1 MTNRAKSPDRYY
13 LTTPIYYVNA
23 RPHLGHAYSTIVC
36 DAIARRK
43 RAMGIDTWFLTG
55 TDEHGQK
62 IERSAALAGRTPA
75 EFATAISGEFR
86 GLWDRLGLTYDDFIR
101 TTEERHKRGTQ
112 HLFAELRNKGFIYK
126 GSYTG
131 QYCVSD
137 EAYVDGPPGTVCPDC
152 GRVTETVSEENY
164 FFKLSAF
171 ERRLLEFYE
180 ANPGF
185 MGPESTRREVISFV
199 RSGLKDLSV
208 SRTSFSWGI
217 PVPGDEKHVIYVWLD
232 ALANYITALGYGSDD
247 PADQARFEKFW
258 PADMHLIGKEISRF
272 HCVYWPAFL
281 MAAGIALPRSVR
293 ANGWLL
299 FDQGKMS
306 KSRGNIVRADT
317 VQEVLGADALRYFLL
332 REIPFGQDGSFSFD
346 ALVQRYNGDLAN
358 GYGNLVSRVVNMVHK
373 YFGGVLPEAGAE
385 TPAEATLRDSA
396 VAAIAAF
403 GPAFDEMNF
412 SEALKSLWTL
422 VGDTDGYLTANAPWK
437 RPADRPE
444 AEHVA
449 LQARVLATAAEAIR
463 IVTALVYP
471 ILPDSAAKVW
481 RQLGLGEIKDAAKNS
496 FLNEIAWGGLKAGTR
511 FEEPA
516 PLFPRAEKDALDR
529 MQNLEDENNRSAV
542 EAASKQEEAGKAEAP
557 RVGSVKPPTTST
569 HRDGSVKP
577 PTVTAPVVGS
587 VKPPTVAEANA
598 GSVKPPTTEGS
609 RVGSVKPPTVADTN
623 VISVKPPTTGG
634 PRVGSVKPPTV
645 SEANPGSVKPP
656 TVEGLRDGSV
666 KPPTAESPTAGVE
679 APAAAAAP
687 QAPTSPQI
695 TIDDFVKVDLR
706 VAQILVAERVPK
718 ADKLLRLEVDLGYEK
733 RQILAGIA
741 QFYEPEKLIG
751 RKIVIVANL
760 APRMMRG
767 LESNGMLLAASLPD
781 GAPVLAGFL
790 EEVPLG
796 ARLK

>member
-1 MTNRAKSPDRYY
+1 MSDNSSPTRYY

-43 RAMGIDTWFLTG
+43 RALGIDTWFLTG

-62 IERSAALAGRTPA
+62 IERSAELAGRTPA
-75 EFATAISGEFR
+75 EFATAISAEFR
-86 GLWDRLGLTYDDFIR
+86 GLWDQLGLTYNDFIR
-101 TTEERHKRGTQ
+101 TTEDRHKRGVQ
-112 HLFAELRNKGFIYK
+112 HLFAALRDRGFIYK

-137 EAYVDGPPGTVCPDC
+137 EAFVDGPPGTPCPDC
-152 GRVTETVSEENY
+152 GRITETVSEENY

-171 ERRLLEFYE
+171 ERKLLEFYE
-180 ANPGF
+180 ANPDF
-185 MGPESTRREVISFV
+185 MGPESTRREIVSFV

-208 SRTSFSWGI
+208 SRTTFSWGI

-247 PADQARFEKFW
+247 PSDQARFAKFW

-281 MAAGIALPRSVR
+281 MAAGLPTPRSVR

-306 KSRGNIVRADT
+306 KSRGNIVRAET
-317 VQEVLGADALRYFLL
+317 VQAVLGADALRYFLL
-332 REIPFGQDGSFSFD
+332 REIPFGQDGNFSFD
-346 ALVQRYNGDLAN
+346 ALVQRYNADLAN
-358 GYGNLVSRVVNMVHK
+358 GYGNLVSRVVNMMHK
-373 YFGGVLPEAGAE
+373 YFGGVVPES
-385 TPAEATLRDSA
+385 PADGGLEEFA
-396 VAAIAAF
+396 VRTIAAF
-403 GPAFDEMNF
+403 GPEFDALNF
-412 SEALKSLWTL
+412 SEALRALWNL
-422 VGDTDGYLTANAPWK
+422 VAETDGYLTANAPWK
-437 RPADRPE
+437 KPADRSDE
-444 AEHVA
+444 DHAA

-463 IVTALVYP
+463 IITALVYP

-481 RQLGLGEIKDAAKNS
+481 RQLGQGEIADAAKS
-496 FLNEIAWGGLKAGTR
+496 AFLTELAWGGLKAGTK
-511 FEEPA
+511 FGEPA
-516 PLFPRAEKDALDR
+516 PLFPRAEKDATER
-529 MQNLEDENNRSAV
+529 MQNLEDENNRTV
-542 EAASKQEEAGKAEAP
+542 IEAASKQQSAAGPASSSQALASPSVAHVDDHNTVTQGTAGPIDAAQPVSTAHVHTVPAELASSRLNSTPVAAPAGAPLNPAEA
-557 RVGSVKPPTTST
+557 V
-569 HRDGSVKP
+569 
-577 PTVTAPVVGS
+577 
-587 VKPPTVAEANA
+587 
-598 GSVKPPTTEGS
+598 
-609 RVGSVKPPTVADTN
+609 
-623 VISVKPPTTGG
+623 
-634 PRVGSVKPPTV
+634 
-645 SEANPGSVKPP
+645 
-656 TVEGLRDGSV
+656 
-666 KPPTAESPTAGVE
+666 
-679 APAAAAAP
+679 
-687 QAPTSPQI
+687 APTEEPQHI
-695 TIDDFVKVDLR
+695 GIDDFVKVDLR

-741 QFYEPEKLIG
+741 QYYEPEKLIG

-760 APRMMRG
+760 APRKMRG

-790 EEVPLG
+790 EDVPLG

>member
-1 MTNRAKSPDRYY
+1 MPTNDPTPTRFY

-43 RAMGIDTWFLTG
+43 RALGIDTWFLTG

-62 IERSAALAGRTPA
+62 IERSAAAAGCSPM
-75 EFATAISGEFR
+75 EFATKISAEFR
-86 GLWDRLGLTYDDFIR
+86 GLWDRLGITYDDFIR
-101 TTEERHKRGTQ
+101 TTEPRHIRGSQ
-112 HLFAELRNKGFIYK
+112 RLFATLRDRGFIYK
-126 GSYTG
+126 GAYTG

-137 EAYVDGPPGTVCPDC
+137 EAWVDVDPGAPCPDC
-152 GRVTETVSEENY
+152 GRITETVTEENY

-171 ERRLLEFYE
+171 ERKLLEFYE

-185 MGPESTRREVISFV
+185 MAPESTRREIVSFV
-199 RSGLKDLSV
+199 RGGLKDLSV
-208 SRTSFSWGI
+208 SRTSVSWGI
-217 PVPGDEKHVIYVWLD
+217 PVPGDEQHVIYVWLD

-247 PADQARFEKFW
+247 PADQARFAKFW

-281 MAAGIALPRSVR
+281 MAAGIPVPRSVK

-306 KSRGNIVRADT
+306 KSRGNIVRAET
-317 VQEVLGADALRYFLL
+317 VQAVLGADALRYFLL

-346 ALVQRYNGDLAN
+346 SLVQRYNADLAN

-373 YFGGVLPEAGAE
+373 YFGGVLPETGAGTEAE
-385 TPAEATLRDSA
+385 VVLRSTAKD
-396 VAAIAAF
+396 VIAAF
-403 GPAFDEMNF
+403 GPDFDELNF
-412 SEALKSLWTL
+412 SEALKALWVL
-422 VGDTDGYLTANAPWK
+422 VAETDGYLTANAPWK
-437 RPADRPE
+437 RPPDRSEADH
-444 AEHVA
+444 AA

-463 IVTALVYP
+463 IITALVYP
-471 ILPDSAAKVW
+471 ILPEAAAKVW
-481 RQLGLGEIKDAAKNS
+481 RQLGLGEIQDAAKNA
-496 FLNEIAWGGLKAGTR
+496 FLTEVAWGALKAGTK

-516 PLFPRAEKDALDR
+516 PLFPRAEKDAVER
-529 MQNLEDENNRSAV
+529 MQNLEAENNRTVV
-542 EAASKQEEAGKAEAP
+542 EAAGRQENAATSAPEAAPSALDIGPEPAPPAPKVAPAPTEASAVPQQLLAAEPPLASTEPVAAP
-557 RVGSVKPPTTST
+557 AT
-569 HRDGSVKP
+569 
-577 PTVTAPVVGS
+577 TAPETPAS
-587 VKPPTVAEANA
+587 LE
-598 GSVKPPTTEGS
+598 
-609 RVGSVKPPTVADTN
+609 
-623 VISVKPPTTGG
+623 VIGIEDFSK
-634 PRVGSVKPPTV
+634 
-645 SEANPGSVKPP
+645 
-656 TVEGLRDGSV
+656 VE
-666 KPPTAESPTAGVE
+666 
-679 APAAAAAP
+679 
-687 QAPTSPQI
+687 
-695 TIDDFVKVDLR
+695 LR
-706 VAQILVAERVPK
+706 VAQILVAERIPK

-741 QFYEPEKLIG
+741 QYYDPEKLIG

-760 APRMMRG
+760 APRKMRG

>member
-1 MTNRAKSPDRYY
+1 MTESTQNPARFY

-43 RAMGIDTWFLTG
+43 RALGIDTWFLTG

-62 IERSAALAGRTPA
+62 IERSAALAGCTPRD
-75 EFATAISGEFR
+75 FATAISAEFR

-101 TTEERHKRGTQ
+101 TTEERHKRGVQ
-112 HLFAELRNKGFIYK
+112 KLFATLRDRGFIYK

-131 QYCVSD
+131 QYCVPD

-152 GRVTETVSEENY
+152 GRLTETVSEENY

-171 ERRLLEFYE
+171 ERKLLEFYE
-180 ANPGF
+180 ANPEF

-217 PVPGDEKHVIYVWLD
+217 PVPGDEKHVVYVWLD

-247 PADQARFEKFW
+247 AADQARFKKFW

-281 MAAGIALPRSVR
+281 MAAGIATPRSVK

-306 KSRGNIVRADT
+306 KSKGNIVRAET

-373 YFGGVLPEAGAE
+373 YFGGVAPEVGAE
-385 TPAEATLRDSA
+385 TTAEAALRESA
-396 VAAIAAF
+396 LQAIAAF
-403 GPAFDEMNF
+403 GPAFDALDF
-412 SEALKSLWTL
+412 SEALKGLWTL
-422 VGDTDGYLTANAPWK
+422 VAETDGYLTANAPWK
-437 RPADRPE
+437 RPADR
-444 AEHVA
+444 AEDDHLK
-449 LQARVLATAAEAIR
+449 LQARVLATAAETIR
-463 IVTALVYP
+463 IITALVYP
-471 ILPDSAAKVW
+471 ILPDAAGKVW
-481 RQLGLGEIKDAAKNS
+481 RQLGQGEIADAAKNS
-496 FLNEIAWGGLKAGTR
+496 FLTGLAWGGLKAGTK
-511 FEEPA
+511 FGEPA
-516 PLFPRAEKDALDR
+516 PLFPRAEKDAVER
-529 MQNLEDENNRSAV
+529 MQNLEDDNSRTV
-542 EAASKQEEAGKAEAP
+542 IEAAGGQGTSGAG
-557 RVGSVKPPTTST
+557 
-569 HRDGSVKP
+569 DGSDAAN
-577 PTVTAPVVGS
+577 TAPGAPQS
-587 VKPPTVAEANA
+587 ALDIGPEPAPPAPTVA
-598 GSVKPPTTEGS
+598 
-609 RVGSVKPPTVADTN
+609 
-623 VISVKPPTTGG
+623 
-634 PRVGSVKPPTV
+634 
-645 SEANPGSVKPP
+645 
-656 TVEGLRDGSV
+656 
-666 KPPTAESPTAGVE
+666 TAR
-679 APAAAAAP
+679 AAAAP
-687 QAPTSPQI
+687 SVAHVAPSTEAGATVTQTTTAPVDPTSPVTEVPVDAVPAELASSRLSTTPIAAPEGAPLTPADQPAGAEQPQHI
-695 TIDDFVKVDLR
+695 SIDDVIKVDLR

-741 QFYEPEKLIG
+741 QYYEPEKLVG

-760 APRMMRG
+760 APRKMRG
-767 LESNGMLLAASLPD
+767 LESNGMLLAASLE
-781 GAPVLAGFL
+781 GGSPVLAGFL

>member
-1 MTNRAKSPDRYY
+1 MPSNDSSPARFY

-36 DAIARRK
+36 DAIAQRK
-43 RAMGIDTWFLTG
+43 RALGIDTWFLTG

-62 IERSAALAGRTPA
+62 IERSAELAGRTPQ
-75 EFATAISGEFR
+75 EFATAVSAEFR

-101 TTEERHKRGTQ
+101 TTEQRHKHGTQ
-112 HLFAELRNKGFIYK
+112 RLFATLRDRGFIYK

-137 EAYVDGPPGTVCPDC
+137 ELYVDGPPGTPCPDC
-152 GRVTETVSEENY
+152 GRLTETVSEENY

-171 ERRLLEFYE
+171 ERKLLEFYE

-185 MGPESTRREVISFV
+185 MAPESTRREVISFV
-199 RSGLKDLSV
+199 RGGLKDLSV

-232 ALANYITALGYGSDD
+232 ALANYITALGYGSDS
-247 PADQARFEKFW
+247 PEDQARFAKFW

-281 MAAGIALPRSVR
+281 MAAGIPVPRTVK

-306 KSRGNIVRADT
+306 KSRGNIVRAET
-317 VQEVLGADALRYFLL
+317 VQDVLGADALRYFLL
-332 REIPFGQDGSFSFD
+332 REIPFGQDGSFSFE

-373 YFGGVLPEAGAE
+373 YFGGVVPEAGAE
-385 TPAEATLRDSA
+385 TPAEAALRETA
-396 VAAIAAF
+396 VRTIAAF
-403 GPAFDEMNF
+403 GPAFDELNF
-412 SEALKSLWTL
+412 SEALKSLWVL
-422 VGDTDGYLTANAPWK
+422 VAETDGYLTANAPWK

-449 LQARVLATAAEAIR
+449 LQARVLATAAEDIR
-463 IVTALVYP
+463 IITALVYP
-471 ILPDSAAKVW
+471 ILPESAAKVW
-481 RQLGLGEIKDAAKNS
+481 RQLGQGEIADAARHS
-496 FLNEIAWGGLKAGTR
+496 FLTELAWGGLQAGTR
-511 FEEPA
+511 FGAPA
-516 PLFPRAEKDALDR
+516 PLFPRAEKDAVDR
-529 MQNLEDENNRSAV
+529 MQNLEDDNNRSAA
-542 EAASKQEEAGKAEAP
+542 EAAGAQENAAKPAPEAP
-557 RVGSVKPPTTST
+557 ASALAITAEPAPP
-569 HRDGSVKP
+569 
-577 PTVTAPVVGS
+577 
-587 VKPPTVAEANA
+587 PPTVAHAPA
-598 GSVKPPTTEGS
+598 TPSAVPPTLLAT
-609 RVGSVKPPTVADTN
+609 D
-623 VISVKPPTTGG
+623 
-634 PRVGSVKPPTV
+634 
-645 SEANPGSVKPP
+645 
-656 TVEGLRDGSV
+656 
-666 KPPTAESPTAGVE
+666 
-679 APAAAAAP
+679 AAAAP
-687 QAPTSPQI
+687 AQVAASTPTSASAARVAEPASPAPVTHPAEPAAATGEPQHI
-695 TIDDFVKVDLR
+695 TIDDFAKVELR

-718 ADKLLRLEVDLGYEK
+718 ADKLLRLEIDLGYEK

-741 QFYEPEKLIG
+741 QHYEPEKLIG

-760 APRMMRG
+760 APRKMRG

>member
-1 MTNRAKSPDRYY
+1 MPTNESSPARFY

-36 DAIARRK
+36 DAVARRK
-43 RAMGIDTWFLTG
+43 RALGIDTWFLTG

-62 IERSAALAGRTPA
+62 IERSAELAGRTPQ
-75 EFATAISGEFR
+75 EFATAVSAEFR

-112 HLFAELRNKGFIYK
+112 RLFATLRDRGFIYK

-137 EAYVDGPPGTVCPDC
+137 ELYVDGPPGTPCPDC
-152 GRVTETVSEENY
+152 GRITETVSEENY

-171 ERRLLEFYE
+171 ERKLLEFYE

-185 MGPESTRREVISFV
+185 MAPESTRREVISFV
-199 RSGLKDLSV
+199 RGGLKDLSV

-232 ALANYITALGYGSDD
+232 ALANYITALGYGSDS
-247 PADQARFEKFW
+247 PEDQARFAKFW

-281 MAAGIALPRSVR
+281 MAAGIPVPRSVK

-306 KSRGNIVRADT
+306 KSRGNIVRAET
-317 VQEVLGADALRYFLL
+317 VQDVLGADALRYFLL
-332 REIPFGQDGSFSFD
+332 REIPFGQDGSFSFE

-358 GYGNLVSRVVNMVHK
+358 GYGNLVSRVVSMVHK
-373 YFGGVLPEAGAE
+373 YFGGVMPEAGYTNYLDVVMLEGRADL
-385 TPAEATLRDSA
+385 TISTFAEA
-396 VAAIAAF
+396 
-403 GPAFDEMNF
+403 FDDLNF
-412 SEALKSLWTL
+412 SEALATLWVL
-422 VGDTDGYLTANAPWK
+422 VAETDGYLTANAPWK
-437 RPADRPE
+437 KPADHSE
-444 AEHVA
+444 AYHKQH
-449 LQARVLATAAEAIR
+449 QAWVLATAAEAIR
-463 IVTALVYP
+463 IITALVYP
-471 ILPDSAAKVW
+471 ILPDAAAKVW
-481 RQLGLGEIKDAAKNS
+481 RQLGQGEIEDAAKNS
-496 FLNEIAWGGLKAGTR
+496 FLRELAWGALKAGTR
-511 FEEPA
+511 FGEPA
-516 PLFPRAEKDALDR
+516 PLFPRAEKDTIDR
-529 MQNLEDENNRSAV
+529 MQKIEEQNNLSVV
-542 EAASKQEEAGKAEAP
+542 EAASVGGAGISYPATSAATILAP
-557 RVGSVKPPTTST
+557 VQTTPLPTPAASQVPASRQGTTSVVPKEQQNEAVASAPEVVSLGNT
-569 HRDGSVKP
+569 SATP
-577 PTVTAPVVGS
+577 ASPSTA
-587 VKPPTVAEANA
+587 
-598 GSVKPPTTEGS
+598 
-609 RVGSVKPPTVADTN
+609 
-623 VISVKPPTTGG
+623 
-634 PRVGSVKPPTV
+634 
-645 SEANPGSVKPP
+645 
-656 TVEGLRDGSV
+656 L
-666 KPPTAESPTAGVE
+666 
-679 APAAAAAP
+679 AAAP
-687 QAPTSPQI
+687 VPSTTAPAELASPQVI
-695 TIDDFVKVDLR
+695 AIDDFAKVELR

-741 QFYEPEKLIG
+741 QYYEPEKLIG

-760 APRMMRG
+760 APRKMRG
-767 LESNGMLLAASLPD
+767 LESNGMLLAASLED

>member
-1 MTNRAKSPDRYY
+1 MTDPVSNPARYY

-43 RAMGIDTWFLTG
+43 RALGIETWFLTG

-62 IERSAALAGRTPA
+62 IERSAELAGRTPA

-86 GLWDRLGLTYDDFIR
+86 GLWDRLGLSYDDFIR
-101 TTEERHKRGTQ
+101 TTEERHKRGVQ
-112 HLFAELRNKGFIYK
+112 RLFATLRDKGFIYK

-137 EAYVDGPPGTVCPDC
+137 EAYVDGPPGTPCPDC
-152 GRVTETVSEENY
+152 GRITETVSEENY

-171 ERRLLEFYE
+171 ERKLLEFYE
-180 ANPGF
+180 ANPDF

-199 RSGLKDLSV
+199 RGGLKDLSV

-232 ALANYITALGYGSDD
+232 ALANYMTALGYGSDD
-247 PADQARFEKFW
+247 PADKARFAKFW

-281 MAAGIALPRSVR
+281 MAAGIPLPRTVR

-306 KSRGNIVRADT
+306 KSRGNIVRAET
-317 VQEVLGADALRYFLL
+317 VHTVLGSDALRYFLL

-373 YFGGVLPEAGAE
+373 YFGGIVPEAGAE
-385 TPAEATLRDSA
+385 TPAESALRENA
-396 VAAIAAF
+396 VGAIAAF
-403 GPAFDEMNF
+403 GPEFDALNF
-412 SEALKSLWTL
+412 SEALKALWLL
-422 VGDTDGYLTANAPWK
+422 VAETDGYLTANAPWK
-437 RPADRPE
+437 RPKDQPE

-471 ILPDSAAKVW
+471 ILPESAAKVW
-481 RQLGLGEIKDAAKNS
+481 RQLGQGEIADAAKKS
-496 FLNEIAWGGLKAGTR
+496 FLTELAWGGLKAGTK
-511 FEEPA
+511 FGEPA
-516 PLFPRAEKDALDR
+516 PLFPRAEKDAIER
-529 MQNLEDENNRSAV
+529 MQNLEDENNRTAV
-542 EAASKQEEAGKAEAP
+542 EAASGKETVARSAAP
-557 RVGSVKPPTTST
+557 ESK
-569 HRDGSVKP
+569 
-577 PTVTAPVVGS
+577 APVAPV
-587 VKPPTVAEANA
+587 PAPAVAAA
-598 GSVKPPTTEGS
+598 PVLSTTP
-609 RVGSVKPPTVADTN
+609 V
-623 VISVKPPTTGG
+623 
-634 PRVGSVKPPTV
+634 V
-645 SEANPGSVKPP
+645 SA
-656 TVEGLRDGSV
+656 
-666 KPPTAESPTAGVE
+666 
-679 APAAAAAP
+679 APAAEQTPAQP
-687 QAPTSPQI
+687 QHI
-695 TIDDFVKVDLR
+695 TIDDFAKVDLR
-706 VAQILVAERVPK
+706 VAQILVAERIPK

-741 QFYEPEKLIG
+741 QYYEPEKLIG

-760 APRMMRG
+760 APRKMRG

-790 EEVPLG
+790 EECPLG

>member
-1 MTNRAKSPDRYY
+1 MTNPASSSERFY

-23 RPHLGHAYSTIVC
+23 RPHLGHAYTTIVC

-43 RAMGIDTWFLTG
+43 RALGIETWFLTG

-62 IERSAALAGRTPA
+62 IERSAALTGRTPG

-86 GLWDRLGLTYDDFIR
+86 GLWERLGISNDDFIR

-112 HLFAELRNKGFIYK
+112 RLFAELRNRGFIYK
-126 GSYTG
+126 GAYTG

-137 EAYVDGPPGTVCPDC
+137 ELYVDGPPGTVCPDC

-171 ERRLLEFYE
+171 ERKLLEFYE

-185 MGPESTRREVISFV
+185 MGPESTRREVLSFV
-199 RSGLKDLSV
+199 RGGLKDLSV

-232 ALANYITALGYGSDD
+232 ALANYITALGYGSDA
-247 PADQARFEKFW
+247 PEDQARFEKFW
-258 PADMHLIGKEISRF
+258 PADLHLIGKEISRF

-281 MAAGIALPRSVR
+281 MAAGIALPRSVK

-306 KSRGNIVRADT
+306 KSRGNIVRAET

-346 ALVQRYNGDLAN
+346 ALVQRYNADLAN

-385 TPAEATLRDSA
+385 TAAEAALRESA
-396 VAAIAAF
+396 VRTIAAF
-403 GPAFDEMNF
+403 GLEFDEMNF
-412 SEALKSLWTL
+412 SEALKSLWVL
-422 VGDTDGYLTANAPWK
+422 VAETDGYLTANAPWK
-437 RPADRPE
+437 RPVDRPE

-463 IVTALVYP
+463 IITALVYP
-471 ILPDSAAKVW
+471 ILPESAAKVW
-481 RQLGLGEIKDAAKNS
+481 LQLGQGEIAAAAHS
-496 FLNEIAWGGLKAGTR
+496 AFLTEIAWGGLRAGTK
-511 FEEPA
+511 FGEPA
-516 PLFPRAEKDALDR
+516 PLFPRAEKDAVER
-529 MQNLEDENNRSAV
+529 MQKIEEQNSLSV
-542 EAASKQEEAGKAEAP
+542 IEAAGGNAVSQNEPAANSKPSPQAAAP
-557 RVGSVKPPTTST
+557 AVK
-569 HRDGSVKP
+569 
-577 PTVTAPVVGS
+577 TAIP
-587 VKPPTVAEANA
+587 
-598 GSVKPPTTEGS
+598 
-609 RVGSVKPPTVADTN
+609 
-623 VISVKPPTTGG
+623 
-634 PRVGSVKPPTV
+634 
-645 SEANPGSVKPP
+645 
-656 TVEGLRDGSV
+656 
-666 KPPTAESPTAGVE
+666 
-679 APAAAAAP
+679 APAAKIREKEAIVSEETEKQKSWDKVPVDSIGVQAEDEALAYETVAQASVPVPTEPAAAP
-687 QAPTSPQI
+687 PAPTQVAATQEPQHI
-695 TIDDFVKVDLR
+695 TIDDFIKVDLR

-741 QFYEPEKLIG
+741 QYYEPEKLIG

-760 APRMMRG
+760 APRKMRG
-767 LESNGMLLAASLPD
+767 LESNGMLLAASLED

-790 EEVPLG
+790 EDAPLG

>member
-1 MTNRAKSPDRYY
+1 MTDPVSQPDRFY

-43 RAMGIDTWFLTG
+43 RAMGIETWFLTG

-62 IERSAALAGRTPA
+62 IERSAKLAGCSPQ
-75 EFATAISGEFR
+75 EFATKVSGEFR
-86 GLWDRLGLTYDDFIR
+86 GLWDLLGITYDDFIR
-101 TTEERHKRGTQ
+101 TTEERHKRGVQ
-112 HLFAELRNKGFIYK
+112 KLFATLRDRGYIYK

-137 EAYVDGPPGTVCPDC
+137 EAYVDGPPGTLCPDC
-152 GRVTETVSEENY
+152 GRPTETVSEENY

-171 ERRLLEFYE
+171 ERKLLEFYE

-217 PVPGDEKHVIYVWLD
+217 PVPGDEKHVVYVWLD

-247 PADQARFEKFW
+247 DEKFRKFW
-258 PADMHLIGKEISRF
+258 PADIHLIGKEISRF

-281 MAAGIALPRSVR
+281 MAAGIAVPRSVR

-306 KSRGNIVRADT
+306 KSRGNIVRAET
-317 VQEVLGADALRYFLL
+317 VHTVLGSDALRYFLL
-332 REIPFGQDGSFSFD
+332 REIPFGQDGNFSFD

-373 YFGGVLPEAGAE
+373 YFGGVAPEAGAE
-385 TPAEATLRDSA
+385 TSGESSLRERAENAM
-396 VAAIAAF
+396 AAF
-403 GPAFDEMNF
+403 GLAFDELSF
-412 SEALKSLWTL
+412 SEALKALWAL
-422 VGDTDGYLTANAPWK
+422 VAETDGYLTANAPWK
-437 RPADRPE
+437 KPVERSDADH
-444 AEHVA
+444 AA

-463 IVTALVYP
+463 VITALAYP
-471 ILPDSAAKVW
+471 IVPDAAAKVW
-481 RQLGLGEIKDAAKNS
+481 RQLGQGELADAAKNG
-496 FLNEIAWGGLKAGTR
+496 FLKNLAWGGLKAGTR
-511 FEEPA
+511 FGEPA
-516 PLFPRAEKDALDR
+516 PLFPRAEKEAIER
-529 MQNLEDENNRSAV
+529 MQNIEDENSRTGV
-542 EAASKQEEAGKAEAP
+542 EAAS
-557 RVGSVKPPTTST
+557 
-569 HRDGSVKP
+569 DGQVNAAK
-577 PTVTAPVVGS
+577 TAP
-587 VKPPTVAEANA
+587 P
-598 GSVKPPTTEGS
+598 
-609 RVGSVKPPTVADTN
+609 
-623 VISVKPPTTGG
+623 
-634 PRVGSVKPPTV
+634 
-645 SEANPGSVKPP
+645 
-656 TVEGLRDGSV
+656 
-666 KPPTAESPTAGVE
+666 
-679 APAAAAAP
+679 APAAAQAKAVAPQTPAPASVPAGPPASTGSSTAPVQDAAP
-687 QAPTSPQI
+687 PQVPQHI
-695 TIDDFVKVDLR
+695 TIDDFAKVELR

-741 QFYEPEKLIG
+741 QYYEPEKLVG

-760 APRMMRG
+760 APRKMRG
-767 LESNGMLLAASLPD
+767 LESNGMLLAASLE
-781 GAPVLAGFL
+781 GGVPVLASFL

>member
-1 MTNRAKSPDRYY
+1 MEVHGKTPSMTNLEPAATRFY

-43 RAMGIDTWFLTG
+43 RALGIDTWFLTG

-62 IERSAALAGRTPA
+62 IERSAALAGRTPQ

-86 GLWDRLGLTYDDFIR
+86 GLWDQLGLSYDDFIR

-112 HLFAELRNKGFIYK
+112 RLFATLRDKGFIYK

-137 EAYVDGPPGTVCPDC
+137 ELYVDGPPGTPCPDC
-152 GRVTETVSEENY
+152 GRITETVSEENY

-171 ERRLLEFYE
+171 ERKLLEFYE

-185 MGPESTRREVISFV
+185 MAPESTRREVISFV
-199 RSGLKDLSV
+199 RGGLKDLSV

-247 PADQARFEKFW
+247 PADRARFAKFW

-281 MAAGIALPRSVR
+281 MAAGIPLPHAVR

-306 KSRGNIVRADT
+306 KSRGNIVRAET
-317 VQEVLGADALRYFLL
+317 VQAVLGADALRYFLL

-373 YFGGVLPEAGAE
+373 YFGGVLPEAGSETAAE
-385 TPAEATLRDSA
+385 SALRESA
-396 VAAIAAF
+396 VGAFAAF

-412 SEALKSLWTL
+412 SESLKSLWLL
-422 VGDTDGYLTANAPWK
+422 VAETDGYLTANAPWK

-444 AEHVA
+444 AEHVQ

-463 IVTALVYP
+463 IITALVYP

-481 RQLGLGEIKDAAKNS
+481 RQLGQGEIADAAKQA
-496 FLNEIAWGGLKAGTR
+496 FLTDITWGGLKAGTK
-511 FEEPA
+511 FGEPA
-516 PLFPRAEKDALDR
+516 PLFPRAEKDAIER
-529 MQNLEDENNRSAV
+529 MQNMEDQNSKSAV
-542 EAASKQEEAGKAEAP
+542 EAATCG
-557 RVGSVKPPTTST
+557 G
-569 HRDGSVKP
+569 
-577 PTVTAPVVGS
+577 
-587 VKPPTVAEANA
+587 
-598 GSVKPPTTEGS
+598 
-609 RVGSVKPPTVADTN
+609 TN
-623 VISVKPPTTGG
+623 
-634 PRVGSVKPPTV
+634 
-645 SEANPGSVKPP
+645 SEPS
-656 TVEGLRDGSV
+656 
-666 KPPTAESPTAGVE
+666 
-679 APAAAAAP
+679 APAAAASIAAKTGTAPEKATEAKARAATTPPTPAPAVPAPTAEPAAAPPVLAAAPAVAP
-687 QAPTSPQI
+687 QEPQYI
-695 TIDDFVKVDLR
+695 NIDDFAKVELR
-706 VAQILVAERVPK
+706 VAQILVAERIPK

-760 APRMMRG
+760 APRKMRG

-790 EEVPLG
+790 EECPLG

>member
-1 MTNRAKSPDRYY
+1 MTNSASSSARFY

-36 DAIARRK
+36 DTIARRK
-43 RAMGIDTWFLTG
+43 RALGIETWFLTG

-75 EFATAISGEFR
+75 EFATAVSGEFR
-86 GLWDRLGLTYDDFIR
+86 GLWDQLGLTYDDFIR

-112 HLFAELRNKGFIYK
+112 KLFATLRDKGFIYK

-137 EAYVDGPPGTVCPDC
+137 ELYVDGPPGTVCPDC

-171 ERRLLEFYE
+171 ERKLLEFYE
-180 ANPGF
+180 ANPDF

-199 RSGLKDLSV
+199 RGGLKDLSV

-232 ALANYITALGYGSDD
+232 ALVNYISALGYGSDD
-247 PADQARFEKFW
+247 PEDKARFAKFW
-258 PADMHLIGKEISRF
+258 PADLHLIGKEISRF

-281 MAAGIALPRSVR
+281 MAAGLPLPRSVR

-306 KSRGNIVRADT
+306 KSKGNIVRAET
-317 VQEVLGADALRYFLL
+317 VHEVLGADALRYFLL
-332 REIPFGQDGSFSFD
+332 REIPFGQDGSFSFE
-346 ALVQRYNGDLAN
+346 ALVQRYNADLAN

-373 YFGGVLPEAGAE
+373 YFGGVLPDAGTETTAE
-385 TPAEATLRDSA
+385 VALRESAER
-396 VAAIAAF
+396 AIAAF
-403 GPAFDEMNF
+403 GPTFDEMNF
-412 SEALKSLWTL
+412 SESLRSLWVL
-422 VGDTDGYLTANAPWK
+422 VAETDGYLTANAPWK
-437 RPADRPE
+437 RPADRSE
-444 AEHVA
+444 ADHAA

-463 IVTALVYP
+463 IITALVYP

-481 RQLGLGEIKDAAKNS
+481 RQLGLGDIQDAAKKS
-496 FLNEIAWGGLKAGTR
+496 FLTKIAWGGLKAGTK
-511 FEEPA
+511 FGEPA
-516 PLFPRAEKDALDR
+516 PLFPRAEKDAVER
-529 MQNLEDENNRSAV
+529 MQSIEEQNSKTV
-542 EAASKQEEAGKAEAP
+542 IEAASGGAP
-557 RVGSVKPPTTST
+557 GR
-569 HRDGSVKP
+569 
-577 PTVTAPVVGS
+577 
-587 VKPPTVAEANA
+587 
-598 GSVKPPTTEGS
+598 
-609 RVGSVKPPTVADTN
+609 
-623 VISVKPPTTGG
+623 
-634 PRVGSVKPPTV
+634 V
-645 SEANPGSVKPP
+645 SEAEGDGGSNPRVKPIESKGALAP
-656 TVEGLRDGSV
+656 DAKTIKEEAVVSEETEKQKSWDKVPVDSIGVQAGDEALAYETVAQAA
-666 KPPTAESPTAGVE
+666 KES
-679 APAAAAAP
+679 AAAASASVGATAQSPATPLVAAEP
-687 QAPTSPQI
+687 QLAVPLEPQHI

-741 QFYEPEKLIG
+741 QYYEPEKLIG

-760 APRMMRG
+760 APRKMRG

>member
-1 MTNRAKSPDRYY
+1 MSDNSSPTRFY

-43 RAMGIDTWFLTG
+43 RALGIDTWFLTG

-62 IERSAALAGRTPA
+62 IERSAELAGRTPA
-75 EFATAISGEFR
+75 EFATAISAEFR
-86 GLWDRLGLTYDDFIR
+86 GLWDQLGLTYDDFIR
-101 TTEERHKRGTQ
+101 TTEERHKRGVQ
-112 HLFAELRNKGFIYK
+112 HLFAALRDRGFIYK

-137 EAYVDGPPGTVCPDC
+137 EAFVDGPPGTPCPDC
-152 GRVTETVSEENY
+152 GRITETVSEENY

-171 ERRLLEFYE
+171 ERKLLEFYE
-180 ANPGF
+180 ANPDF
-185 MGPESTRREVISFV
+185 MGPESTRREIISFV

-208 SRTSFSWGI
+208 SRTTFSWGI

-247 PADQARFEKFW
+247 PADQARFAKFW

-281 MAAGIALPRSVR
+281 MAAGLPTPRSVK

-306 KSRGNIVRADT
+306 KSRGNIVRAET
-317 VQEVLGADALRYFLL
+317 VQAVLGADALRYFLL
-332 REIPFGQDGSFSFD
+332 REIPFGQDGNFSFD
-346 ALVQRYNGDLAN
+346 ALVQRYNADLAN

-373 YFGGVLPEAGAE
+373 YFGGVVPES
-385 TPAEATLRDSA
+385 PADGGLEEIA
-396 VAAIAAF
+396 VRTIAVF
-403 GPAFDEMNF
+403 GPEFDALNF
-412 SEALKSLWTL
+412 SEALKALWNL
-422 VGDTDGYLTANAPWK
+422 VAETDGYLTANAPWK
-437 RPADRPE
+437 KPADRSDTD
-444 AEHVA
+444 HSA

-463 IVTALVYP
+463 IITALVYP

-481 RQLGLGEIKDAAKNS
+481 RQLGQGEIADAANNA
-496 FLNEIAWGGLKAGTR
+496 FLTQLEWGGLKAGTT
-511 FEEPA
+511 FGEPA
-516 PLFPRAEKDALDR
+516 PLFPRAEKDAIER
-529 MQNLEDENNRSAV
+529 MQNLEDENNRTV
-542 EAASKQEEAGKAEAP
+542 IEAASKRESAAHSSPEAAATSLGITPDPAPPAPTVAPSPAVASPSVSSVAGDQANTGKVDALT
-557 RVGSVKPPTTST
+557 PTTAGPVDAEKPVDTAKVHAVAAELASSRLSST
-569 HRDGSVKP
+569 P
-577 PTVTAPVVGS
+577 VTAPAGAS
-587 VKPPTVAEANA
+587 LNPAEGATPTQE
-598 GSVKPPTTEGS
+598 
-609 RVGSVKPPTVADTN
+609 
-623 VISVKPPTTGG
+623 
-634 PRVGSVKPPTV
+634 
-645 SEANPGSVKPP
+645 
-656 TVEGLRDGSV
+656 
-666 KPPTAESPTAGVE
+666 
-679 APAAAAAP
+679 
-687 QAPTSPQI
+687 QQQI

-718 ADKLLRLEVDLGYEK
+718 ADKLLRLEVDLGCEK

-741 QFYEPEKLIG
+741 QYYEPEKLIG

-760 APRMMRG
+760 APRKMRG

-790 EEVPLG
+790 EDVPLG

>member
-1 MTNRAKSPDRYY
+1 MTGRNENPGSNPNRYY

-43 RAMGIDTWFLTG
+43 RALGIDTWFLTG

-62 IERSAALAGRTPA
+62 IERSAELAGRTPA
-75 EFATAISGEFR
+75 EFAAAISAEFR
-86 GLWDRLGLTYDDFIR
+86 GLWDKLGLTYDDFIR
-101 TTEERHKRGTQ
+101 TTEDRHKRGVQ
-112 HLFAELRNKGFIYK
+112 KLFATLRDKGFIYK

-152 GRVTETVSEENY
+152 GRITETVSEENY

-171 ERRLLEFYE
+171 ERKLLEFYE

-199 RSGLKDLSV
+199 RGGLKDLSV

-217 PVPGDEKHVIYVWLD
+217 PVPGDEKHVVYVWLD

-247 PADQARFEKFW
+247 PKDHARFAKFW

-281 MAAGIALPRSVR
+281 MAAGIPVPRSVK

-306 KSRGNIVRADT
+306 KSKGNIVRAET
-317 VQEVLGADALRYFLL
+317 VMEVLGADALRYFLL

-373 YFGGVLPEAGAE
+373 YFSGVVPECGAE
-385 TPAEATLRDSA
+385 TAAETALHEGAER
-396 VAAIAAF
+396 AIEAF
-403 GPAFDEMNF
+403 GPEFDALNF
-412 SEALKSLWTL
+412 SEALKTLWTL
-422 VGDTDGYLTANAPWK
+422 VAETDGYLTANAPWK
-437 RPADRPE
+437 KPAERSD
-444 AEHVA
+444 ADHTQ
-449 LQARVLATAAEAIR
+449 LQARVLTTAAESIR
-463 IVTALVYP
+463 VITTLAYP

-481 RQLGLGEIKDAAKNS
+481 RQLGQGEISEATKNS
-496 FLNEIAWGGLKAGTR
+496 FLTNLKWGGLKAGTQ
-511 FEEPA
+511 FGEPA
-516 PLFPRAEKDALDR
+516 PLFPRAEKDAIER
-529 MQNLEDENNRSAV
+529 MQNIEDQNNKTV
-542 EAASKQEEAGKAEAP
+542 IEAAGGKSA
-557 RVGSVKPPTTST
+557 
-569 HRDGSVKP
+569 
-577 PTVTAPVVGS
+577 
-587 VKPPTVAEANA
+587 
-598 GSVKPPTTEGS
+598 
-609 RVGSVKPPTVADTN
+609 
-623 VISVKPPTTGG
+623 
-634 PRVGSVKPPTV
+634 
-645 SEANPGSVKPP
+645 
-656 TVEGLRDGSV
+656 
-666 KPPTAESPTAGVE
+666 
-679 APAAAAAP
+679 APAAATASPSVAPTAPPVGADALAKGILTPTTAVPLDTKPVETAVVHPVPAALESARLSTTPAAAP
-687 QAPTSPQI
+687 AGAPLTPAAEVATTTAESQTI
-695 TIDDFVKVDLR
+695 TFDEFIKVDLR
-706 VAQILVAERVPK
+706 VAQILVAERIPK

-741 QFYEPEKLIG
+741 QYYEPEKLIG

-760 APRMMRG
+760 APRKMRG
-767 LESNGMLLAASLPD
+767 LESNGMLLAASLPTD

-790 EEVPLG
+790 EDVPLG

>member
-1 MTNRAKSPDRYY
+1 MTNPAENPNRYY

-43 RAMGIDTWFLTG
+43 RALGIETWFLTG

-62 IERSAALAGRTPA
+62 IERSAELAGRTPA

-86 GLWDRLGLTYDDFIR
+86 GLWDRLGMTYDDFIR
-101 TTEERHKRGTQ
+101 TTSERHMRGVQ
-112 HLFAELRNKGFIYK
+112 KLFATLRDRGFIYK

-171 ERRLLEFYE
+171 ERKLLEFYE

-199 RSGLKDLSV
+199 RGGLKDLSV

-217 PVPGDEKHVIYVWLD
+217 PVPDDPKHVVYVWLD
-232 ALANYITALGYGSDD
+232 ALANYITALGYGSDS
-247 PADQARFEKFW
+247 PEEQERFKKFW

-281 MAAGIALPRSVR
+281 MAAGIAPPRSVK

-306 KSRGNIVRADT
+306 KSKGNIVRAET
-317 VQEVLGADALRYFLL
+317 VHAVLGSDALRYFLL

-358 GYGNLVSRVVNMVHK
+358 GYGNLVSRVVNMIHK

-385 TPAEATLRDSA
+385 TPAEAALRESA
-396 VAAIAAF
+396 VHAI
-403 GPAFDEMNF
+403 PAFESMEF
-412 SEALKSLWTL
+412 SEALKALWTL
-422 VGDTDGYLTANAPWK
+422 VAETDGYLTANAPWK
-437 RPADRPE
+437 RPVDRPE

-463 IVTALVYP
+463 IITALVYP

-481 RQLGLGEIKDAAKNS
+481 RQLGQGEIAEASKRA
-496 FLNEIAWGGLKAGTR
+496 FLTNIAWGGLNAGTK
-511 FEEPA
+511 FGEPA
-516 PLFPRAEKDALDR
+516 PLFPRAEKDTVER
-529 MQNLEDENNRSAV
+529 MQNMEDENTRSAV
-542 EAASKQEEAGKAEAP
+542 EAAAKDSKAVAAAP
-557 RVGSVKPPTTST
+557 ATVAPSVVSVQAHGTGAAANQPPLQGEST
-569 HRDGSVKP
+569 M
-577 PTVTAPVVGS
+577 TQ
-587 VKPPTVAEANA
+587 PTVAPVDPAQPVATTPVEPVPADLA
-598 GSVKPPTTEGS
+598 SSRLSIEPTT
-609 RVGSVKPPTVADTN
+609 A
-623 VISVKPPTTGG
+623 
-634 PRVGSVKPPTV
+634 
-645 SEANPGSVKPP
+645 
-656 TVEGLRDGSV
+656 
-666 KPPTAESPTAGVE
+666 PTATETL
-679 APAAAAAP
+679 APPQVAP
-687 QAPTSPQI
+687 PQVPQVPEYI
-695 TIDDFVKVDLR
+695 TIDDFSKVELR
-706 VAQILVAERVPK
+706 VAQILVAERIPK

-741 QFYEPEKLIG
+741 QYYEPEKLIG
-751 RKIVIVANL
+751 RRIVIVANL
-760 APRMMRG
+760 APRKMRG
-767 LESNGMLLAASLPD
+767 LESNGMLLAASLEG

-790 EEVPLG
+790 EDVPLG
-796 ARLK
+796 SRLK

>member
-1 MTNRAKSPDRYY
+1 MTSKTTSSSRYY

-43 RAMGIDTWFLTG
+43 RALGIETWFLTG

-62 IERSAALAGRTPA
+62 IERSAELAGRTPE
-75 EFATAISGEFR
+75 EFAGAISAEFR
-86 GLWDRLGLTYDDFIR
+86 GLWDQLGLTYDDFIR
-101 TTEERHKRGTQ
+101 TTSERHKKGVQ
-112 HLFAELRNKGFIYK
+112 KLFATLRDRGFIYK

-137 EAYVDGPPGTVCPDC
+137 ELYVDGPAGTVCPDC

-171 ERRLLEFYE
+171 ERKLLEFYE
-180 ANPGF
+180 EHPEF

-199 RSGLKDLSV
+199 RGGLKDLSV

-217 PVPGDEKHVIYVWLD
+217 PVPGDEKHVVYVWLD

-247 PADQARFEKFW
+247 PADKARFEKFW

-281 MAAGIALPRSVR
+281 MAAGLPLPRSVK

-306 KSRGNIVRADT
+306 KSRGNIVRAET
-317 VQEVLGADALRYFLL
+317 VQAILGADALRYFLL

-373 YFGGVLPEAGAE
+373 YFGGVLPEAGPETAAE
-385 TPAEATLRDSA
+385 TALRASAES
-396 VAAIAAF
+396 AIAAF
-403 GPAFDEMNF
+403 GPAFDELNF
-412 SEALKSLWTL
+412 SDALKALWVL
-422 VGDTDGYLTANAPWK
+422 VADTDGYLTANAPWK
-437 RPADRPE
+437 KPVDRSVE
-444 AEHVA
+444 DHTL

-463 IVTALVYP
+463 IITALVYP

-481 RQLGLGEIKDAAKNS
+481 LQLGQGEISASAHS
-496 FLNEIAWGGLKAGTR
+496 AFLTNIAWGGLKPGTK
-511 FEEPA
+511 FGEPA
-516 PLFPRAEKDALDR
+516 PLFPRAEKDAVER
-529 MQNLEDENNRSAV
+529 MQNIEEENSKSAV
-542 EAASKQEEAGKAEAP
+542 EAASGGSAGTCGAASGGSAAKTEGKEAIVSELSEKVKAWDSAPVDSVGDSAGNEAGAEAQ
-557 RVGSVKPPTTST
+557 
-569 HRDGSVKP
+569 
-577 PTVTAPVVGS
+577 AYE
-587 VKPPTVAEANA
+587 TVALAA
-598 GSVKPPTTEGS
+598 AK
-609 RVGSVKPPTVADTN
+609 A
-623 VISVKPPTTGG
+623 
-634 PRVGSVKPPTV
+634 
-645 SEANPGSVKPP
+645 A
-656 TVEGLRDGSV
+656 
-666 KPPTAESPTAGVE
+666 
-679 APAAAAAP
+679 APAADAQSAP
-687 QAPTSPQI
+687 PQVVEEKQHI
-695 TIDDFVKVDLR
+695 TIDDFAKVELR
-706 VAQILVAERVPK
+706 VAQILVAERIPK

-741 QFYEPEKLIG
+741 QYYEPEALVG
-751 RKIVIVANL
+751 RKIIIVANL
-760 APRMMRG
+760 APRKMRG
-767 LESNGMLLAASLPD
+767 LESNGMLLAASLEG

-790 EEVPLG
+790 EECPLG

>member
-1 MTNRAKSPDRYY
+1 MTTSASSQARYY

-36 DAIARRK
+36 DTIARRK
-43 RAMGIDTWFLTG
+43 RALGIETWFLTG

-62 IERSAALAGRTPA
+62 IERSAALAGQTPM
-75 EFATAISGEFR
+75 EFATAVSGEFR

-112 HLFAELRNKGFIYK
+112 RLFATLRDRGFIYK
-126 GSYTG
+126 GFYTG

-137 EAYVDGPPGTVCPDC
+137 ELYVDGPPGTVCPDC

-185 MGPESTRREVISFV
+185 MGPDSTRREVVSFV
-199 RSGLKDLSV
+199 RGGLRDLSV

-247 PADQARFEKFW
+247 PADQARFAKFW
-258 PADMHLIGKEISRF
+258 PAEMHLIGKEISRF

-281 MAAGIALPRSVR
+281 MAAGIPLPRTVR

-306 KSRGNIVRADT
+306 KSRGNVVRAET
-317 VQEVLGADALRYFLL
+317 VLEVLGADALRYFLL
-332 REIPFGQDGSFSFD
+332 REIPFGQDGGFSFE
-346 ALVQRYNGDLAN
+346 ALVQRYNADLAN

-373 YFGGVLPEAGAE
+373 YFGGVAPEAGVSTAAE
-385 TPAEATLRDSA
+385 DSLRESAER
-396 VAAIAAF
+396 AIAAF
-403 GPAFDEMNF
+403 GPAFDELNF
-412 SEALKSLWTL
+412 SEALKALWIL
-422 VGDTDGYLTANAPWK
+422 VAETDGYLTANAPWK

-444 AEHVA
+444 AEHIA
-449 LQARVLATAAEAIR
+449 LQARVLVTAAEAIR
-463 IVTALVYP
+463 IITALVYP

-481 RQLGLGEIKDAAKNS
+481 RQLGQGEIADAAKRG
-496 FLNEIAWGGLKAGTR
+496 FLAELAWGGLRPGTR
-511 FEEPA
+511 FGEPA
-516 PLFPRAEKDALDR
+516 PLFPRAEKDAVER
-529 MQNLEDENNRSAV
+529 MQKIEDQNSKTVIEAASNGATSCAGANTEPSAPPAKTEKRGAIVKEESEKQALWDRAPVDSVGVDSAV
-542 EAASKQEEAGKAEAP
+542 EAHAYETVAKAADAPVATSASAPVAAEAQ
-557 RVGSVKPPTTST
+557 
-569 HRDGSVKP
+569 
-577 PTVTAPVVGS
+577 
-587 VKPPTVAEANA
+587 
-598 GSVKPPTTEGS
+598 
-609 RVGSVKPPTVADTN
+609 
-623 VISVKPPTTGG
+623 
-634 PRVGSVKPPTV
+634 
-645 SEANPGSVKPP
+645 
-656 TVEGLRDGSV
+656 
-666 KPPTAESPTAGVE
+666 
-679 APAAAAAP
+679 APAAP
-687 QAPTSPQI
+687 QQI
-695 TIDDFVKVDLR
+695 TIDDFAKVELR

-741 QFYEPEKLIG
+741 QYYEPEKLVG

-760 APRMMRG
+760 APRKMRG
-767 LESNGMLLAASLPD
+767 LESNGMLLAASLPPD